1 MYKYDC
7 VAILKEQTDGLYF
20 PEVNWH
26 DLQITKPHFRYTIW
40 FMISEK
46 IIIECTIFR
55 GRMAPKVSTR
65 HRKKL
70 YTRIFNLFNRY
81 ITFMWISSLRRYE
94 HLHAYRK
101 QKFQNIL
108 ETNLS
113 KYFGLLLHIY

>member
-1 MYKYDC
+1 MHKYDC
-7 VAILKEQTDGLYF
+7 VAILKEQTEGLYL

-40 FMISEK
+40 FMVSEK
-46 IIIECTIFR
+46 SIIECTIFR

-65 HRKKL
+65 HRKNL

-81 ITFMWISSLRRYE
+81 ITLMWISSLRRYE

-101 QKFQNIL
+101 QKFQNIP
-108 ETNLS
+108 ETKLS
-113 KYFGLLLHIY
+113 KCFGLLLHIY